1 MLILVRLH
9 VWSPPRGSV
18 VCHQPASGE
27 GPHRRW
33 MVTDAA
39 GRNLSATGEVPMS
52 ADRQIRL
59 QKGCGVVDMDQCQI
73 LLAHQTTERTARAE
87 ARAVAAENVSAGVGT

>member
-1 MLILVRLH
+1 
-9 VWSPPRGSV
+9 
-18 VCHQPASGE
+18 
-27 GPHRRW
+27 
-33 MVTDAA
+33 
-39 GRNLSATGEVPMS
+39 MS

-73 LLAHQTTERTARAE
+73 VLAHQTTERTARAE